1 MSTDNA
7 ADNPLTNPHWLL
19 FDINAI
25 RSQSQWLYIPPK
37 QRKQL
42 PFMDQRLLEA
52 GFKRIGTP
60 LAALSASA
68 DQIPD
73 GRWIFHA
80 GHCGST
86 LLAQI
91 LGDNPQTN
99 ALREPQV
106 LRTMASLK
114 REAGL
119 PWHRIDE
126 AQWQEWLMVTIAYLG
141 RPTEPAQQQMLLKA
155 TSHCNNLIDPVL
167 ALPGQQRLLLLSVAL
182 PVYLATMLGSAQ
194 HLLDIDGFIQAHM
207 QDLIKRFPELEIRIP
222 ELNATQKIAI
232 TWLTH
237 MLAFL
242 DAVATNP
249 QRVLLINFEH
259 WLEAPDRHTATITNH
274 LGMPDVPPETVKR
287 WLGRYS
293 KDPARPYSPD
303 QRHTLLTRSTYQH
316 ADQILAGR
324 LWLEQWLRA
333 YPEHMLALRPWLS
346 V

>member
-1 MSTDNA
+1 MSIGSSTDNPLI
-7 ADNPLTNPHWLL
+7 NPYWLL
-19 FDINAI
+19 FDINVI
-25 RSQSQWLYIPPK
+25 RSQCQWLYITPE

-42 PFMDQRLLEA
+42 PFMDQRLLDT
-52 GFKRIGTP
+52 GFKRAGVP
-60 LAALSASA
+60 LTEFSIAT
-68 DQIPD
+68 DQVPD

-106 LRTMASLK
+106 LRTLANLK

-119 PWHRIDE
+119 PWHRVDE
-126 AQWQEWLMVTIAYLG
+126 TQWREWLATAIAFLG
-141 RPTEPAQQQMLLKA
+141 RPTDPAQQQMLLKA

-167 ALPGQQRLLLLSVAL
+167 ALPGQQRLLLLSVTL
-182 PVYLATMLGSAQ
+182 PVYLATMLGSTQ

-207 QDLIKRFPELEIRIP
+207 QDLIKRFPELEFRIP
-222 ELNATQKIAI
+222 TLNATQKIAI

-242 DAVATNP
+242 DAEITSP
-249 QRVLLINFEH
+249 QQVMLMNFEH
-259 WLEAPDRHTATITNH
+259 WLTAPEQHTATITDH
-274 LGMPDVPPETVKR
+274 LDMQSVSSHTLKR
-287 WLGRYS
+287 WLGCYA
-293 KDPARPYSPD
+293 KNPAQPYSPD
-303 QRHTLLTRSTYQH
+303 QRRARLAYSTNQN
-316 ADQILAGR
+316 AAQILAAR

-333 YPEHMLALRPWLS
+333 YPQHALALRPWLA
-346 V
+346 